1 MLDIIRQFNS
11 EGLPHFQ
18 LNILRKKIQ
27 VEFVSQGEDK
37 EEEIE
42 VEKFKSI
49 FNSIIKFPIKPQT
62 MQEFMLLISD
72 EKQEFVQY
80 EKFNRL
86 VDLYY
91 FIPGKV
97 LKRKNDSE
105 NMYLVMSSMSRSH
118 AEILNSFKQPIINSI
133 EQKKQIAIVEKFWY
147 KL

>member
-1 MLDIIRQFNS
+1 MLEIIRQFNS

-27 VEFVSQGEDK
+27 VEFLSQGEDK